1 MSDFIEDEDCIIYDD
16 EIALRHQLIEND
28 MYTPDTES
36 HDKVAENMR
45 IQIQYE
51 YIMQSSS

>member
-1 MSDFIEDEDCIIYDD
+1 MSNFIEDEDWIIYDHEVPFRD
-16 EIALRHQLIEND
+16 QLIEND

-36 HDKVAENMR
+36 NDKVAEDMR